1 MCKLIC
7 LEALHS
13 SEQVFVD
20 SYFVSE
26 MRVLAYEKIFELVN
40 STAAN
45 TVFYDAKNTLWA
57 KFRFINSGYTLEE
70 KNCSGEMPGN
80 QARS

>member
-26 MRVLAYEKIFELVN
+26 MRVLADEKIFELVN

>member
-26 MRVLAYEKIFELVN
+26 MRVLADEKIFELVN

-45 TVFYDAKNTLWA
+45 TVFYDAKNTPWA
-57 KFRFINSGYTLEE
+57 KFRLINSGYTLEE
-70 KNCSGEMPGN
+70 QNCRGEMPGS